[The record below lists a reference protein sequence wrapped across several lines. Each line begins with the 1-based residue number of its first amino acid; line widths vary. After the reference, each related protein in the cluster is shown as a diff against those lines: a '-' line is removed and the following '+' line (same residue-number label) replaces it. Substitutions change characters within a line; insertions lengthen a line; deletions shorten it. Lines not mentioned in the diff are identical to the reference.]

1 MCFRPLA
8 LVATVWLAVSPLT
21 SSLVA
26 QKNSFDS
33 ASPSSQSDSQ
43 ATGQSNTQ
51 TGSSSSSSSKNSP
64 DAISKKDADP
74 EIALQKAIADAGN
87 DRAAIVRN
95 LKAYL
100 QKYPDAPR
108 KGAVFRALVE
118 SCEQLEDN
126 SCALEYA
133 EQLVALHPDDSEMMM
148 LAVGLLQKQGDD
160 ASLVRASGYVS
171 RVLDRIEKS
180 SATEKPPRVSLAD
193 WQQHHNQLLAALYSL
208 RGQIEKSQKKY
219 DAAMQD
225 LQRSYATN
233 PNPLAAEQIGE
244 IAELRHDLP
253 KAIDEYLIAFVLPD
267 DTTSGKVDRREV
279 RMKLG
284 NLWRQAHGS
293 EQGLGEAMLS
303 AYDRLA
309 VAAPK
314 TASLLRNHG
323 ATDIYDF
330 QLRKLDGAVVP
341 LQQEKGKTL
350 VLSFWA
356 TWCGPCREL
365 EPEFAQIA
373 KNYAGNVAIDFY
385 AVNTDEDESAVAPFL
400 AREKWNVPV
409 VYADGLDE
417 FMKVE
422 SLPTVVIL
430 DRAGKITYRADGFLP
445 EGFQETLTAA
455 IQSALAP
462 ASAASHP

>member
-1 MCFRPLA
+1 M
-8 LVATVWLAVSPLT
+8 
-21 SSLVA
+21 
-26 QKNSFDS
+26 
-33 ASPSSQSDSQ
+33 
-43 ATGQSNTQ
+43 
-51 TGSSSSSSSKNSP
+51 
-64 DAISKKDADP
+64 
-74 EIALQKAIADAGN
+74 
-87 DRAAIVRN
+87 VRN

-126 SCALEYA
+126 SCALEYS

-180 SATEKPPRVSLAD
+180 SAADKPPRVSLAD
-193 WQQHHNQLLAALYSL
+193 WQQHHNQLVAALYSL
-208 RGQIEKSQKKY
+208 RGQIEKSQKNY

-225 LQRSYATN
+225 LQKSYATN

-244 IAELRHDLP
+244 IAELRHDP
-253 KAIDEYLIAFVLPD
+253 AKAIDEYLIAFVLPD
-267 DTTSGKVDRREV
+267 DATSGKVDRREV

-293 EQGLGEAMLS
+293 EQGLGEAILS

-309 VAAPK
+309 TKPG
-314 TASLLRNHG
+314 TEPRNHE
-323 ATDIYDF
+323 ARDVYDF
-330 QLRKLDGAVVP
+330 QLRKLDGAALP
-341 LQQEKGKTL
+341 LAQEKGKTL

-365 EPEFAQIA
+365 EPEFAQVA
-373 KNYAGNVAIDFY
+373 KNYAGNSSIAFY

-400 AREKWNVPV
+400 AHEKWNVPV
-409 VYADGLDE
+409 AYADGLDE

-430 DRAGKITYRADGFLP
+430 DRSGKITYRAEGFMP
-445 EGFQETLTAA
+445 EGFQEALTAA

-462 ASAASHP
+462 DNPQP